1 VMKAKT
7 HIFNRIAETG
17 RGVRHIPGPIGACLC
32 SHDLTKFGGY
42 HVATSE
48 ETERFPLCKK
58 CTDHRMT
65 TKSKPTPAAICQ
77 TCMNAGDY
85 CECALFD
92 TGRAS

>member
-1 VMKAKT
+1 MKAKT

-48 ETERFPLCKK
+48 ETERFPL
-58 CTDHRMT
+58 
-65 TKSKPTPAAICQ
+65 
-77 TCMNAGDY
+77 
-85 CECALFD
+85 
-92 TGRAS
+92 